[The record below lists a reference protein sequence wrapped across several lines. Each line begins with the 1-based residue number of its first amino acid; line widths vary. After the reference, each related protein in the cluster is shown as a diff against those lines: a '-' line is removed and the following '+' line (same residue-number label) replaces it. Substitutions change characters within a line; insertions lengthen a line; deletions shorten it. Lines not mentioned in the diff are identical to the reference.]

1 MRIFAEIDERGLD
14 NMGKNSDGCIGRTAL
29 GSLAAVDMIKEIRK
43 ADFDA
48 FCSVKR
54 TRQLFARFSG

>member
-1 MRIFAEIDERGLD
+1 MRIFDEIDERGLD

-29 GSLAAVDMIKEIRK
+29 GSLAAVDMIREIRK

-48 FCSVKR
+48 F
-54 TRQLFARFSG
+54 